1 MNLREQILEESLKLF
16 TLKGFLCTSMN
27 DILSACQTSKGG
39 FYNHFPSKEALFD
52 EVVAKA
58 RRNWRAKNLVGLEDE
73 PSPVGKVRTMLVNY
87 RDRYLK
93 DTANLPG
100 GCPFVMLAV
109 ELADQ
114 RPDYARELNRGFRGL
129 RNMIRRLLAEAQAKG
144 ELRTA
149 VDTDAV
155 AAMLF
160 AGMLGASVMFGV
172 DKSFARLD
180 STIDSLIVYLE
191 ELCVSTPLN
200 ANRPTEKT
208 GAQHGS
214 SKT

>member
-114 RPDYARELNRGFRGL
+114 RPDYARELNRGFR
-129 RNMIRRLLAEAQAKG
+129 AAQHDPAPSGRSTG
-144 ELRTA
+144 EGRVA
-149 VDTDAV
+149 HRGGHGRGRGDAV
-155 AAMLF
+155 CRY
-160 AGMLGASVMFGV
+160 AGRIGDVRCGQIFRKTGQHNRQL
-172 DKSFARLD
+172 DRLPGR
-180 STIDSLIVYLE
+180 VV
-191 ELCVSTPLN
+191 CLN
-200 ANRPTEKT
+200 AFKRKSP
-208 GAQHGS
+208 H
-214 SKT
+214 

>member
-1 MNLREQILEESLKLF
+1 MNLREQIIEESLKLF
-16 TLKGFLCTSMN
+16 TLKGFLSTSMN
-27 DILSACQTSKGG
+27 DILSACHTSKGG
-39 FYNHFPSKEALFD
+39 FYNHFPSKAALFG
-52 EVVAKA
+52 EVVARA
-58 RRNWRAKNLVGLEDE
+58 RRNWRAKNLLGLDDD
-73 PSPVGKVRTMLVNY
+73 PSPVGKVRTLLENY

-129 RNMIRRLLAEAQAKG
+129 RNMIRRLLTEGQASG
-144 ELRTA
+144 ELRSA

-172 DKSFARLD
+172 DKSIERLNA
-180 STIDSLIVYLE
+180 TIDSLIAYLE
-191 ELCVSTPLN
+191 GLRT
-200 ANRPTEKT
+200 
-208 GAQHGS
+208 
-214 SKT
+214 

>member
-1 MNLREQILEESLKLF
+1 MNLREQILEESLRLF
-16 TLKGFLCTSMN
+16 SLKGFLNTSMN

-39 FYNHFPSKEALFD
+39 FYNHFPSKAALFG
-52 EVVAKA
+52 EVVARA
-58 RRNWRAKNLVGLEDE
+58 RENWRAKNLAGLDED
-73 PSPVGKVRTMLVNY
+73 PSPLGKIRTLLENY

-114 RPDYARELNRGFRGL
+114 RPEYARELNRGFKGL
-129 RNMIRRLLAEAQAKG
+129 RHMIRRLLVEGQQSG
-144 ELRTA
+144 ELHNA
-149 VDTDAV
+149 VNTDAV

-172 DKSFARLD
+172 DKSVDRLD
-180 STIDSLIVYLE
+180 TTIDSLIAYLE
-191 ELCVSTPLN
+191 GL
-200 ANRPTEKT
+200 RP
-208 GAQHGS
+208 
-214 SKT
+214 